1 MSPTNSVPGLVLPTV
16 QAPLAGSP
24 GASAMAAR
32 NNQAQQQT
40 ALANAVGGR
49 RRRVKM
55 GANKMGANKM
65 GANKMGANTMGANT
79 MGANK
84 MGANKMGG
92 AITVPQMPGDT
103 SGANA
108 VIAQNARHSTQGAAN
123 AQYDTAAM
131 KKGGTRR
138 KKGGNPNWLWG
149 CSSGGRS
156 KRRTSKRRTS
166 KTRRRNKK

>member
-1 MSPTNSVPGLVLPTV
+1 MSTTNNNVPGLLLPTT

-32 NNQAQQQT
+32 NNQSQQQA

-49 RRRVKM
+49 RKMRR
-55 GANKMGANKM
+55 
-65 GANKMGANTMGANT
+65 
-79 MGANK
+79 
-84 MGANKMGG
+84 GG

-108 VIAQNARHSTQGAAN
+108 VATQNAQNSVQAAAN
-123 AQYDTAAM
+123 AKYDAAAM
-131 KKGGTRR
+131 KQGGTRR

-149 CSSGGRS
+149 CYSGGRKKSNRKS
-156 KRRTSKRRTS
+156 KRITIKRR
-166 KTRRRNKK
+166 KTRRNKK

>member
-1 MSPTNSVPGLVLPTV
+1 MSPTNSVPGLLLQTV
-16 QAPLAGSP
+16 KAPLAGSP

-32 NNQAQQQT
+32 NNQAVQQA

-49 RRRVKM
+49 RRRVKR
-55 GANKMGANKM
+55 GANKRGANKR
-65 GANKMGANTMGANT
+65 GANKI
-79 MGANK
+79 
-84 MGANKMGG
+84 GG
-92 AITVPQMPGDT
+92 TITVPQMSGDT

-123 AQYDTAAM
+123 AQYDAAAM

-149 CSSGGRS
+149 CFSGGRS
-156 KRRTSKRRTS
+156 KRRTSKRRTT
-166 KTRRRNKK
+166 KTRHRNKK

>member
-1 MSPTNSVPGLVLPTV
+1 MSTNNSVPGLLLPTV

-32 NNQAQQQT
+32 TNQAQQQA
-40 ALANAVGGR
+40 ALANAVGGHRKMR
-49 RRRVKM
+49 RR
-55 GANKMGANKM
+55 GANRRGANRR
-65 GANKMGANTMGANT
+65 
-79 MGANK
+79 
-84 MGANKMGG
+84 GG

-108 VIAQNARHSTQGAAN
+108 VIAQNAQHSTQAAAN
-123 AQYDTAAM
+123 AQYDAAAM
-131 KKGGTRR
+131 KMGGTRR
-138 KKGGNPNWLWG
+138 KKGGNPNWSWG

-156 KRRTSKRRTS
+156 KRRTMKRRTM

>member
-1 MSPTNSVPGLVLPTV
+1 MSPTNSVPGLLLPTV
-16 QAPLAGSP
+16 KAPLAGSP

-32 NNQAQQQT
+32 NNQAVQQA

-49 RRRVKM
+49 RRRVKR
-55 GANKMGANKM
+55 GANKIGANKI
-65 GANKMGANTMGANT
+65 
-79 MGANK
+79 
-84 MGANKMGG
+84 GG
-92 AITVPQMPGDT
+92 AITVPQMSGDT

-149 CSSGGRS
+149 CFSGGRS
-156 KRRTSKRRTS
+156 KRRTSKKRTT

>member
-1 MSPTNSVPGLVLPTV
+1 MSTNNSVPGLLLPTV

-32 NNQAQQQT
+32 TNQAQQQA
-40 ALANAVGGR
+40 ALANAVGGHRKMR
-49 RRRVKM
+49 RR
-55 GANKMGANKM
+55 GANRR
-65 GANKMGANTMGANT
+65 
-79 MGANK
+79 
-84 MGANKMGG
+84 GG

-108 VIAQNARHSTQGAAN
+108 VIAQNAQHSTQGAAN
-123 AQYDTAAM
+123 AQYDATAM

-138 KKGGNPNWLWG
+138 KKGGNPNWSWG

-156 KRRTSKRRTS
+156 KRRTSKRRTM

>member
-1 MSPTNSVPGLVLPTV
+1 MSSTNSVPGLLLPKV

-32 NNQAQQQT
+32 NNQAQQQS

-49 RRRVKM
+49 RRRRVKI
-55 GANKMGANKM
+55 GANKIGANKI
-65 GANKMGANTMGANT
+65 
-79 MGANK
+79 
-84 MGANKMGG
+84 GG

-123 AQYDTAAM
+123 AQYDATAM

-149 CSSGGRS
+149 CFSGGRS
-156 KRRTSKRRTS
+156 KTKRRTSKRR
-166 KTRRRNKK
+166 RRNKK

>member
-1 MSPTNSVPGLVLPTV
+1 MSTTNSVPGLVLPKV

-24 GASAMAAR
+24 GSSAMAAR
-32 NNQAQQQT
+32 NNQAQQQA

-49 RRRVKM
+49 RRRVKR
-55 GANKMGANKM
+55 GANKR
-65 GANKMGANTMGANT
+65 
-79 MGANK
+79 
-84 MGANKMGG
+84 GANKMGG

-108 VIAQNARHSTQGAAN
+108 VATQNARHSTQGAAN
-123 AQYDTAAM
+123 AQYDAAAM

-138 KKGGNPNWLWG
+138 KNGGNPNWLWG
-149 CSSGGRS
+149 CFSGGRS
-156 KRRTSKRRTS
+156 KRRTTKRRTS

>member
-1 MSPTNSVPGLVLPTV
+1 MSPTNSVPGLLLPTV
-16 QAPLAGSP
+16 KAPLAGSP

-32 NNQAQQQT
+32 NNQAVQQA

-49 RRRVKM
+49 RRRVKR
-55 GANKMGANKM
+55 GANKRGANKI
-65 GANKMGANTMGANT
+65 
-79 MGANK
+79 
-84 MGANKMGG
+84 GG
-92 AITVPQMPGDT
+92 AITVPQMSGDT

-123 AQYDTAAM
+123 AQYDAAAM

-149 CSSGGRS
+149 CFSGGRS
-156 KRRTSKRRTS
+156 KRRTSKRRTT
-166 KTRRRNKK
+166 KTRHRNKK

>member
-1 MSPTNSVPGLVLPTV
+1 MSTTNSVPGLVLPKV

-32 NNQAQQQT
+32 NNQAQQQA

-49 RRRVKM
+49 RRRVKR
-55 GANKMGANKM
+55 GANKR
-65 GANKMGANTMGANT
+65 
-79 MGANK
+79 
-84 MGANKMGG
+84 GG

-123 AQYDTAAM
+123 AQYDAAAM

-149 CSSGGRS
+149 CFSGGRS
-156 KRRTSKRRTS
+156 KRRTTKRRTS

>member
-32 NNQAQQQT
+32 NNQAQQQA

-55 GANKMGANKM
+55 GANK
-65 GANKMGANTMGANT
+65 

-123 AQYDTAAM
+123 AQYDAAAM

>member
-1 MSPTNSVPGLVLPTV
+1 MSPTNSVPGLVLPKV

-32 NNQAQQQT
+32 NNQAQQQA

-55 GANKMGANKM
+55 GANKR
-65 GANKMGANTMGANT
+65 
-79 MGANK
+79 
-84 MGANKMGG
+84 GG

-166 KTRRRNKK
+166 KTRRSNKK

>member
-1 MSPTNSVPGLVLPTV
+1 MSPTNSVPGLILPKV

-32 NNQAQQQT
+32 NNQAQQQA

-49 RRRVKM
+49 RRRRVKM
-55 GANKMGANKM
+55 GANKIGANKI
-65 GANKMGANTMGANT
+65 GANKI
-79 MGANK
+79 GANK
-84 MGANKMGG
+84 IGANKIGG

-149 CSSGGRS
+149 CFSGGRS

-166 KTRRRNKK
+166 KTRRSNKK